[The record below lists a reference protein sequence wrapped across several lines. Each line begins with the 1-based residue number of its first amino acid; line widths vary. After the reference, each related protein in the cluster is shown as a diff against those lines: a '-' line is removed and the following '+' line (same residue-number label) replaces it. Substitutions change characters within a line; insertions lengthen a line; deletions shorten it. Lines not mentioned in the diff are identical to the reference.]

1 MANEAN
7 APAEAQSPAELRDE
21 DYRSFCAALESSA
34 RGRDFLAEYAR
45 RNRHADTQMLLGA
58 LDRLEAQMRADGSAL
73 ERLRDELRMLLIAIR
88 LSRPGIAAASPQAKT
103 AKLADLLDMMERRI
117 DAIAEGK
124 SADVKEPEVP
134 PAEQPAAASLAIVPP
149 LDEPEL
155 PIPSPAGAQ
164 PPAIALVQAPEK
176 WLPDFS
182 DNPAQI
188 IHSKPASLA
197 AFMPEITFGDEP
209 PPVLGPSASPP
220 MPPAAA
226 PAAAATPAIEDPA
239 KPATLPRS
247 DAIAAIMALT
257 EAERIAL
264 FT

>member
-7 APAEAQSPAELRDE
+7 APADAQSPAELRDE

-88 LSRPGIAAASPQAKT
+88 LSRPGIAAAGPQAKT

-124 SADVKEPEVP
+124 SADGKVADVAP
-134 PAEQPAAASLAIVPP
+134 PAELPAASSLAIVPP

-182 DNPAQI
+182 DDPAQI
-188 IHSKPASLA
+188 IHSKPASSA
-197 AFMPEITFGDEP
+197 AFMPEITFGDAP
-209 PPVLGPSASPP
+209 PPVLGPSAAAP
-220 MPPAAA
+220 MPPV
-226 PAAAATPAIEDPA
+226 AATPTIEEPPQPA
-239 KPATLPRS
+239 APPRS
-247 DAIAAIMALT
+247 DAIAAIMALS